1 MVTTLQSTKLVV
13 LPEGLVNEVRAI
25 AIKRG
30 VSLTNF
36 TAEVLEQAIRANR
49 MGASL
54 KDTVDAFN
62 ILIVTR
68 TSGAVQIPRS
78 NLNAMITNLYERD
91 RDELLGV
98 WEKAGRWYGEYLHTL
113 LGSGALAFFERALE
127 ASWNLDEVEIEEDGL
142 MIRMRFTSFVMSQE
156 LTELLISYITGFM
169 RALGYMSMEMDYRR
183 GLASFLFRRTLN
195 G

>member
-13 LPEGLVNEVRAI
+13 LPEELVNEVRAI

-36 TAEVLEQAIRANR
+36 TAEVLEQAIRADR

-54 KDTVDAFN
+54 KDTVDAYN

-78 NLNAMITNLYERD
+78 NLDAMISELYKSD
-91 RDELLGV
+91 RDQLLEV
-98 WEKAGRWYGEYLHTL
+98 WERAGRWYGEYLHTL

-127 ASWNLDEVEIEEDGL
+127 ASWNLDEVEIEEDGF
-142 MIRMRFTSFVMSQE
+142 MMRMRFASFVMSRE

-169 RALGYMSMEMDYRR
+169 RTLGYISMETDYRR
-183 GLASFLFRRTLN
+183 GLANFLFRMAPN
-195 G
+195 D

>member
-1 MVTTLQSTKLVV
+1 LVTTLQSTKLVV

-36 TAEVLEQAIRANR
+36 TAEVLEQAIRADR

-54 KDTVDAFN
+54 KDTVDAYN

-78 NLNAMITNLYERD
+78 NLDAMISELYKSD
-91 RDELLGV
+91 RDQLLEV
-98 WEKAGRWYGEYLHTL
+98 WERAGRWYGEYLHTL

-127 ASWNLDEVEIEEDGL
+127 ASWNLDEVEIEEDGF
-142 MIRMRFTSFVMSQE
+142 MMRMRFASFVMSRE

-169 RALGYMSMEMDYRR
+169 RTLGYISMETDYRR
-183 GLASFLFRRTLN
+183 GLANFLFRMAPN
-195 G
+195 D

>member
-13 LPEGLVNEVRAI
+13 LPEELVKDVRTI

-30 VSLTNF
+30 VSLANF
-36 TAEVLEQAIRANR
+36 TAEVLEQAIRAER

-54 KDTVDAFN
+54 KDTVDAYEVFN
-62 ILIVTR
+62 VTR

-78 NLNAMITNLYERD
+78 NLDAMISELYKSD
-91 RDELLGV
+91 RDQLLEV
-98 WEKAGRWYGEYLHTL
+98 WERAGRWYGEYLRTL

-127 ASWNLDEVEIEEDGL
+127 ASWNLDEVKIEEDGL
-142 MIRMRFTSFVMSQE
+142 MTRMRFTSFIMSNE
-156 LTELLISYITGFM
+156 LTELLINYITGFM
-169 RALGYMSMEMDYRR
+169 RSLGHVSMEMDYRR
-183 GLASFLFRRTLN
+183 GLASFLFRRTPN

>member
-1 MVTTLQSTKLVV
+1 LVTTLKSTKLVV
-13 LPEGLVNEVRAI
+13 LPEELVKDVRAI

-30 VSLTNF
+30 VSLANF
-36 TAEVLEQAIRANR
+36 TAEVLEQAIRAER

-54 KDTVDAFN
+54 SDTVDAYN
-62 ILIVTR
+62 ILNVTR

-78 NLNAMITNLYERD
+78 NLNAMISELYKSD
-91 RDELLGV
+91 RGQLLEV
-98 WEKAGRWYGEYLHTL
+98 WEKTGRWYGEYLRTL
-113 LGSGALAFFERALE
+113 LGSGALGFFERAFE

-156 LTELLISYITGFM
+156 LTELLISYINGFM
-169 RALGYMSMEMDYRR
+169 KSLGYVSMEMDYRR
-183 GLASFLFRRTLN
+183 GLASFLFRRTPN

>member
-1 MVTTLQSTKLVV
+1 LVTTSQSTKLVV
-13 LPEGLVNEVRAI
+13 LPEELVKDVRAI

-30 VSLTNF
+30 VSLANF
-36 TAEVLEQAIRANR
+36 TAEVLEQAIRADR
-49 MGASL
+49 IGASL
-54 KDTVDAFN
+54 SDTVDAYN
-62 ILIVTR
+62 ILNVTR

-78 NLNAMITNLYERD
+78 NLNAMISELYKSD
-91 RDELLGV
+91 RDKLMEV
-98 WEKAGRWYGEYLHTL
+98 WERTGRWYGEYLRTL

-142 MIRMRFTSFVMSQE
+142 MIRMRFTSFVMSWE

-169 RALGYMSMEMDYRR
+169 KSLGYVSMEMDYRR
-183 GLASFLFRRTLN
+183 GLANFLFRRTPN